1 MKAAILKS
9 RGDALVVDDVPA
21 PVRGSGE
28 VIVEIAAAKVL
39 AYAGDVFR
47 GVRPYLFETPL
58 IPGTGGVGRVVEV
71 GLDATQLAV
80 GDWVICDPTVRA
92 RDNAVS
98 PTIVL
103 QGLTA
108 GDEPGRRLQRYVPDG
123 SWAER
128 VRVPTENAV
137 PLGPIEPGEATAWA
151 TLGQYLVPFGGLLAA
166 GVAPGD
172 VVLINGATGAFGS
185 AGVAVALALGAACV
199 IATGRNRGVLDG
211 LQRRFGARV
220 RTVAMASDEAADRQ
234 RVLDAAPGPIDCVLD
249 ILPPAA
255 SAAQVR
261 AAVLTVRP
269 GGQVVLM
276 GGVQHELA
284 LPYAWLMR
292 YGVTVRGQW
301 MYPRTAVSR
310 LIAMVRAGLL
320 QLDARQVTTFPL
332 AEANAAVAHAAAH
345 AGPFEATLICPSGS
359 AP

>member
-9 RGDALVVDDVPA
+9 RGEALVIEDVPA

-28 VIVEIAAAKVL
+28 VIVELAAAKVL
-39 AYAGDVFR
+39 AYAGDVFS

-92 RDNAVS
+92 RDSAVA
-98 PTIVL
+98 PTTVL

-108 GDEPGRRLQRYVPDG
+108 GDERGRRLQRYVPDG
-123 SWAER
+123 AWAER

-137 PLGPIEPGEATAWA
+137 PIGSIEPREADAWA
-151 TLGQYLVPFGGLLAA
+151 TVGQYLVPYGGLLAA
-166 GVAPGD
+166 GVAAGEI
-172 VVLINGATGAFGS
+172 VAINGATGAFGS
-185 AGVAVALALGAACV
+185 AGVAVALAMGAACV
-199 IATGRNRGVLDG
+199 IATGRNRGVLDD

-220 RTVAMASDEAADRQ
+220 RTVAMAGDEAADRQ
-234 RVLDAAPGPIDCVLD
+234 RILDAAPGPIDCVLD

-261 AAVLTVRP
+261 AAVQAVRP

-284 LPYAWLMR
+284 LPYAWMMR
-292 YGVTVRGQW
+292 YGITVRGQW
-301 MYPRTAVSR
+301 MYPRAASPR

-320 QLDARQVTTFPL
+320 PLDSRITAFPL
-332 AEANAAVAHAAAH
+332 AQANEAVAHAAAH
-345 AGPFEATLICPSGS
+345 AGPFEATVLRPN
-359 AP
+359 A